1 MVRAPYRA
9 GGRLGASDAASE
21 LGTLEHKVVDHL
33 FVLSPASAV
42 SSGIHEYDGR
52 LPDLRREATDLWASA
67 ADKLLRQVRD
77 LPLESLSAGSR
88 YDRMLLEMGLESA
101 LFDLRDSRDF
111 DVNPMVHVG
120 GLSLTPYTVRPYATL
135 EIRIEAMHRQL
146 GGVPLA
152 LSRGLDRLEPA
163 VPAPFVRLAIG
174 IARGLEANYRGVEP
188 LVRSFSDAS
197 FERIREVR
205 DPAIDAVRSFAERLE
220 QEWLPRAT
228 QDYALGEEKFQ
239 RLLWVRERVRV
250 PIEDILKAGRADL
263 VHNQS
268 RLQAIAKAANPPTDG
283 PGLLQRAA
291 ATHPTAAEL
300 IDRARV
306 FVEEMKLFVREKELA
321 SIPEPAVCRVE
332 ETPPDHRGLS
342 TASMNGPGPFETAG
356 QEGMYF
362 VTPADPT
369 WSAETQDQWLR
380 SFNDSVLRNVTA
392 HEVYPGHFLQFLH
405 LRRSTGGLARK
416 VILSGAFIE
425 GWAHYA
431 EQVVVEQG
439 LGAGAPEAEAA
450 QLYDALLRDCRLI
463 SAIGLHTQG
472 MTVAQSTELFERE
485 GLCEPIV
492 AQREAGRG
500 TYDPVYFGYTLGKL
514 AILDARHRHLQ
525 SQFGGSLRAFHDR
538 LLSYGAPPVGFL
550 DELLRAS

>member
-1 MVRAPYRA
+1 MRAPHRA

-21 LGTLEHKVVDHL
+21 LGALEQQVIDHL

-42 SSGIHEYDGR
+42 SSGIHQYDGR
-52 LPDLRREATDLWASA
+52 LPDLRREATDRWASRA
-67 ADKLLRQVRD
+67 EDLLRRVRGVPVET
-77 LPLESLSAGSR
+77 LPSGRR

-101 LFDLRDSRDF
+101 LFDLHDSRDF

-120 GLSLTPYTVRPYATL
+120 GLSLTPYTVRPYAPL
-135 EIRIEAMHRQL
+135 EVRLEAIHRHL
-146 GGVPLA
+146 GGVPLT
-152 LSRGLDRLEPA
+152 LGRGLDRLEPA
-163 VPAPFVRLAIG
+163 VPAPFIRLAIG
-174 IARGLEANYRGVEP
+174 IARGLEANYRAVES
-188 LVRSFSDAS
+188 LIRSYSEAA

-205 DPAIDAVRSFAERLE
+205 DPAIEAVRSFAQRLE

-250 PIEDILKAGRADL
+250 PIPDLLKAGRADL
-263 VHNQS
+263 EHNQS
-268 RLQAIAKAANPPTDG
+268 RLHAIAAAAHPPTDG

-291 ATHPTAAEL
+291 ATHPTATEL

-306 FVEEMKLFVREKELA
+306 FVEEMKLFIREKELA
-321 SIPEPAVCRVE
+321 TIPEPAVCRVE

-342 TASMNGPGPFETAG
+342 TASMNSPGPFETAG

-362 VTPADPT
+362 VTPADPG

-405 LRRSTGGLARK
+405 LRRSTSSLARK
-416 VILSGAFIE
+416 IILSGAFIE

-450 QLYDALLRDCRLI
+450 QICDALLRDCRLI
-463 SAIGLHTQG
+463 SSIGLHTQG

-514 AILDARHRHLQ
+514 AILDARRRHLQ
-525 SQFGGSLRAFHDR
+525 SRFGGSLQAFHDR
-538 LLSYGAPPVGFL
+538 VLSFGAPPVGFL
-550 DELLRAS
+550 DELLQSS